1 MEEDTFSNFINSEKF
16 KNLQKS
22 FEESQKK
29 YEKECE
35 DYWTSLS
42 EEDKLKAFYSVCKR
56 IYEGDIKQKGSYRW
70 VLDEVFGFDVDA
82 YGIGMDCRYMDIHN
96 SIRTKDEIEQS
107 FRKILEES
115 QLDCSS
121 INWDKWRMLN
131 FW

>member
-16 KNLQKS
+16 KHLQKD
-22 FEESQKK
+22 FEESQQK

-42 EEDKLKAFYSVCKR
+42 EEDRLKAFYSVCKR

-70 VLDEVFGFDVDA
+70 VLYEVFGFDYDA
-82 YGIGMDCRYMDIHN
+82 YGVGMDCHYMDIHN
-96 SIRTKDEIEQS
+96 SIRTAEEVEQS

-115 QLDCSS
+115 QLDTSS

>member
-1 MEEDTFSNFINSEKF
+1 MEEDTFSSFINSEKF
-16 KNLQKS
+16 KHLQKG
-22 FEESQKK
+22 FEESQQK

-35 DYWTSLS
+35 DYWTSLP
-42 EEDKLKAFYSVCKR
+42 EEDRLKAFYSVCKR

-70 VLDEVFGFDVDA
+70 VLYEVFGFDYEA
-82 YGIGMDCRYMDIHN
+82 YGIGMDCRYMEIHN
-96 SIRTKDEIEQS
+96 SIRTKEEIEQS